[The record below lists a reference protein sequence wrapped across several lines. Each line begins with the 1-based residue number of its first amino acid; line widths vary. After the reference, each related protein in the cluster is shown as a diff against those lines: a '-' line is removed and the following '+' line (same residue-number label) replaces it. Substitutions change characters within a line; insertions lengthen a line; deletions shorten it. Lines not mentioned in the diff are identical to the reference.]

1 MVKGSNESR
10 PRIALGDKIRVRP
23 MRESLAYL
31 NHICPQPIPMYEME
45 GIIIAYT
52 LASETCICE
61 FIAPPKSF
69 FWGGYCEPVSDD
81 LVDAWSKVT
90 YHARFTFE
98 RTGIVF
104 CHRALAEVMTTPSL
118 RKALFPSDT
127 ELTTPTLGALSTSPG
142 SNAGVTTLLSSF
154 SGTFA
159 GLSGTAASP
168 LSSLLPLVPSEALK
182 DSSALLTPSAM
193 QRLSGSSPL
202 PHTTATTAKSHE
214 PFFAELFSHDD
225 DGAFSDLPPLVNDDE
240 QSNHFNAEQLS
251 AIKAIVSLPPPHT
264 PSSLPPF
271 IIYGPPGS
279 GTKSHTV
286 LYPS

>member
-1 MVKGSNESR
+1 MFTCKIVVKGSNESR

-69 FWGGYCEPVSDD
+69 FWGGYCGPVSDE

-98 RTGIVF
+98 RTGIVL
-104 CHRALAEVMTTPSL
+104 CHRALAEVMTTPSI

-127 ELTTPTLGALSTSPG
+127 ELTAPTLGALSTSPG

-159 GLSGTAASP
+159 GLGGASMSP
-168 LSSLLPLVPSEALK
+168 LSSILPPVPSEGMS
-182 DSSALLTPSAM
+182 DSSLLLTPSAM
-193 QRLSGSSPL
+193 RYLSGSSPL
-202 PHTTATTAKSHE
+202 VTENQFHE
-214 PFFAELFSHDD
+214 LTSAEIDRSHDD
-225 DGAFSDLPPLVNDDE
+225 SFPSDLPPLVNDDE
-240 QSNHFNAEQLS
+240 QSSHFNAEQLS
-251 AIKAIVSLPPPHT
+251 AIKAIVNLPPPHT

-279 GTKSHTV
+279 GMTLHII
-286 LYPS
+286 